1 MVGVRRRLWAPSKR
15 AARRVTLA
23 GRLEPGVDLLRELRD
38 LLGQL
43 LVLTRQVGVRLEQ
56 LPELLGRLLDRPL
69 MFIRASSWTNHTP
82 ARHLIASGPPASLVV
97 DQDPAC

>member
-23 GRLEPGVDLLRELRD
+23 GRLESGVDLLRELRD

-56 LPELLGRLLDRPL
+56 LLELLGRLLDRPL
-69 MFIRASSWTNHTP
+69 MFIRASSDLVAMLFQHVVGMP
-82 ARHLIASGPPASLVV
+82 IAVGLARLRE
-97 DQDPAC
+97 QDP